1 MAFCAGPNGFS
12 LSDKRTSEDDV
23 ALAGVGKKGSPP
35 SATLLTA
42 RYSRLVIV
50 FEVAMNSIC
59 DVARIGRPKWFR
71 KKQCSVAVLRQ
82 HFE

>member
-59 DVARIGRPKWFR
+59 DVARIGETEVV
-71 KKQCSVAVLRQ
+71 SEEAM
-82 HFE
+82 

>member
-12 LSDKRTSEDDV
+12 LSDKRTSEDGNDV
-23 ALAGVGKKGSPP
+23 ALAGVGKKGSPL

-59 DVARIGRPKWFR
+59 DVARIGETDVVSE
-71 KKQCSVAVLRQ
+71 QAM
-82 HFE
+82 